1 MIGIRRKRSS
11 VRSWR
16 MSTMSTILSLLFFL
30 SFPPLGKWPLFVR
43 KQCWL
48 LLLHSVENQW
58 NFSTFL
64 FFFFFRQIKL
74 QMHSFV
80 SHWFHEK
87 ITGKNFGS
95 NVSNYFPQCTGVCFF
110 FVLDFPWN
118 CFARNTNYGRTH
130 LDWFYIQLSL
140 LLLLSTT
147 EFAAKW
153 FGNRWKCLLASA
165 FFLKKTILHF

>member
-64 FFFFFRQIKL
+64 FFFFSSNQITNAFFCKSL
-74 QMHSFV
+74 ISRKNH
-80 SHWFHEK
+80 
-87 ITGKNFGS
+87 GKKFWE
-95 NVSNYFPQCTGVCFF
+95 QCFE
-110 FVLDFPWN
+110 
-118 CFARNTNYGRTH
+118 
-130 LDWFYIQLSL
+130 
-140 LLLLSTT
+140 LLSTVYWCVLLLCPRFSVKLFCKEHKLWSYT
-147 EFAAKW
+147 
-153 FGNRWKCLLASA
+153 FGLVLY
-165 FFLKKTILHF
+165 